1 MEKKVMTKRDYT
13 EVIKLKGAVQML
25 GSVVDGLKVGAVL
38 GAVNSPEDAIDIIVG
53 VYNDQLKT
61 LNDMLIEAG
70 IMKDEDDSNS
80 LSDILNKT
88 VVIEEVK

>member
-13 EVIKLKGAVQML
+13 EVIRLKGAVQML
-25 GSVVDGLKVGAVL
+25 DSVVDGLKVGAVL
-38 GAVNSPEDAIDIIVG
+38 GAIDSPEDAIDIIIG

-70 IMKDEDDSNS
+70 IMKDESDSNS

>member
-13 EVIKLKGAVQML
+13 EVVRIKSAVQML
-25 GSVVDGLKVGAVL
+25 GSVIEGLEMGAVL
-38 GAVNSPEDAIDIIVG
+38 GAVNSPEDAIDIITG

-70 IMKDEDDSNS
+70 IMKDESDSNS
-80 LSDILNKT
+80 LNDILNKT

>member
-13 EVIKLKGAVQML
+13 EVIRIKSAVQML
-25 GSVVDGLKVGAVL
+25 SSVVEGLEMGAVL
-38 GAVNSPEDAIDIIVG
+38 GAVNSPEDAIDIIIG

-61 LNDMLIEAG
+61 LNEMLIEAG
-70 IMKDEDDSNS
+70 LMKDESDSNS
-80 LSDILNKT
+80 LNDILNKT

>member
-13 EVIKLKGAVQML
+13 EVVRIKSAVQML
-25 GSVVDGLKVGAVL
+25 GSVIEGLKMGATL
-38 GAVNSPEDAIDIIVG
+38 GVINTPEDAVDVIIG
-53 VYNDQLKT
+53 VYNDQLKA

-70 IMKDEDDSNS
+70 IMKDENDSNS
-80 LSDILNKT
+80 LNDILNNT

>member
-25 GSVVDGLKVGAVL
+25 SSVVDGLKVGAVL

-70 IMKDEDDSNS
+70 IMRDESDSNS

>member
-13 EVIKLKGAVQML
+13 EVVRIKSAVQML
-25 GSVVDGLKVGAVL
+25 GSVIDGLKVGTVL
-38 GAVNSPEDAIDIIVG
+38 GAVNSPEDAIDIITG
-53 VYNDQLKT
+53 VYNDQLET

-70 IMKDEDDSNS
+70 IMKDESDSNS
-80 LSDILNKT
+80 LNDILNKT

>member
-13 EVIKLKGAVQML
+13 EVVRIKGAVQML
-25 GSVVDGLKVGAVL
+25 GSVIEGLEMGAVL
-38 GAVNSPEDAIDIIVG
+38 GAVNSPEDAINIITG
-53 VYNDQLKT
+53 VYNDQLKI

-70 IMKDEDDSNS
+70 LMKDESDSNS
-80 LSDILNKT
+80 LNDILNKT

>member
-13 EVIKLKGAVQML
+13 EVVRIKSAVQML
-25 GSVVDGLKVGAVL
+25 GSVIEGLEMGAVL
-38 GAVNSPEDAIDIIVG
+38 GAVNSPEDAINIITG

-70 IMKDEDDSNS
+70 IMKDESDTNS
-80 LSDILNKT
+80 LNDILNKT
-88 VVIEEVK
+88 IVIEEVK

>member
-13 EVIKLKGAVQML
+13 EVVRLKGAVQML
-25 GSVVDGLKVGAVL
+25 SSVVEGLEIGVAL
-38 GAVNSPEDAIDIIVG
+38 NAVNSPEDAIDIIIG

-61 LNDMLIEAG
+61 LNEMLIEAG
-70 IMKDEDDSNS
+70 LMKDETDSNS
-80 LSDILNKT
+80 LNDILNKT

>member
-13 EVIKLKGAVQML
+13 EVVRLKGAVQML
-25 GSVVDGLKVGAVL
+25 SSVVEGLEIGVAL
-38 GAVNSPEDAIDIIVG
+38 NTVNSPEDAIDIIIG

-61 LNDMLIEAG
+61 LNEMLIEAG
-70 IMKDEDDSNS
+70 LMKDESDSNS
-80 LSDILNKT
+80 LNDILNKT

>member
-1 MEKKVMTKRDYT
+1 MEKKAMTKRDYT

-25 GSVVDGLKVGAVL
+25 GSVVEGLEMGAVL
-38 GAVNSPEDAIDIIVG
+38 GAVNSPEDAIDIIIG

-70 IMKDEDDSNS
+70 IMKDESDSNS
-80 LSDILNKT
+80 LNDILNKT

>member
-13 EVIKLKGAVQML
+13 EVVRIKSAVQML
-25 GSVVDGLKVGAVL
+25 GSVIDGLKVGTVL
-38 GAVNSPEDAIDIIVG
+38 GAVNSPEDAIDIITG
-53 VYNDQLKT
+53 VYNDQLEA

-70 IMKDEDDSNS
+70 IMKDESDSNS
-80 LSDILNKT
+80 LNDILNKT

>member
-13 EVIKLKGAVQML
+13 EVVRIKSAVQML
-25 GSVVDGLKVGAVL
+25 GSVIDGLKVGTVL
-38 GAVNSPEDAIDIIVG
+38 GAVNSPEDAIDIIIG

-88 VVIEEVK
+88 IVIEEVK

>member
-13 EVIKLKGAVQML
+13 EVVRIKSAVQML
-25 GSVVDGLKVGAVL
+25 GSVIDGLKVGTVL
-38 GAVNSPEDAIDIIVG
+38 GAVNSPEDAIDIIIG

-70 IMKDEDDSNS
+70 IMKDESDSNS

>member
-13 EVIKLKGAVQML
+13 EAVRLKGAVQML
-25 GSVVDGLKVGAVL
+25 SSVVEGLEIGVAL
-38 GAVNSPEDAIDIIVG
+38 NAVNSPEDAIDIIIG

-61 LNDMLIEAG
+61 LNEMLIEAG
-70 IMKDEDDSNS
+70 LMKDESDSNS
-80 LSDILNKT
+80 LNDILNKT

>member
-13 EVIKLKGAVQML
+13 EVVRLKGAVQML
-25 GSVVDGLKVGAVL
+25 SSVVEGLEIGAVL
-38 GAVNSPEDAIDIIVG
+38 GAVNSPEDAIDIIIG

-61 LNDMLIEAG
+61 LNEMLIEAG
-70 IMKDEDDSNS
+70 LMKDESDSNS
-80 LSDILNKT
+80 LNDILNKT

>member
-13 EVIKLKGAVQML
+13 EVVRLKGAVQML
-25 GSVVDGLKVGAVL
+25 SSVVEGLKMGAVL
-38 GAVNSPEDAIDIIVG
+38 GAVNSPEDAIDIIIG

-61 LNDMLIEAG
+61 LNEMLIEAG
-70 IMKDEDDSNS
+70 LMKDESDSNS
-80 LSDILNKT
+80 LNDILNKT